1 MAEPDKRRIVS
12 IGDPVVSI
20 DQTEALR
27 DRWVTTGKVS
37 YTIERGD
44 AAMIGVL
51 EFPYRDAP
59 TRNDA
64 MSDLAM
70 MSSFGPDE
78 SSFTRVSVSSTSRP
92 LRVRPSLVVT
102 STFS

>member
-64 MSDLAM
+64 IAQTLSQI
-70 MSSFGPDE
+70 E
-78 SSFTRVSVSSTSRP
+78 SVVGELTRLLERLRQGEPTGRETS
-92 LRVRPSLVVT
+92 
-102 STFS
+102 